1 VARRVS
7 VKGKGAD
14 LFFGE
19 GLAQPASPATTAAP
33 SELALDRSFVAAP
46 METPAPNAIDDQIE
60 AAPAQPTG
68 RPSRRRASAPTPAT
82 QSTANLSAS
91 TLASTAT
98 DQPAVAAAPYA
109 PALIEQ
115 IRKTVKAPGREVSF
129 VRLTPEEK
137 GHLADLVYTYKRQG
151 IKTSENEINRIAV
164 NYILSDYVENG
175 AESVLARVIAAL
187 RA

>member
-1 VARRVS
+1 
-7 VKGKGAD
+7 
-14 LFFGE
+14 
-19 GLAQPASPATTAAP
+19 
-33 SELALDRSFVAAP
+33 
-46 METPAPNAIDDQIE
+46 
-60 AAPAQPTG
+60 
-68 RPSRRRASAPTPAT
+68 
-82 QSTANLSAS
+82 
-91 TLASTAT
+91 
-98 DQPAVAAAPYA
+98 
-109 PALIEQ
+109 
-115 IRKTVKAPGREVSF
+115 VSF